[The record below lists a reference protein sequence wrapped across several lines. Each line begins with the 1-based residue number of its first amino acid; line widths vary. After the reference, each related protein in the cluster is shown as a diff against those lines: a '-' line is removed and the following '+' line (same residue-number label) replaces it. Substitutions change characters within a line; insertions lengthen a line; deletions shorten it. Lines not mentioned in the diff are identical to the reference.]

1 MDTAIEKSTPMTMGQ
16 MAYRMQEQAEQIRR
30 LTRTLEFRKARIDEL
45 VRMVH
50 DLRTIIAKRQ
60 PGGPRAVVEESPLS
74 PLSPGAPLGTSPK
87 IQNPE
92 STENLE
98 IPNFPQK
105 GAQEPRKR

>member
-1 MDTAIEKSTPMTMGQ
+1 MPQWLLIAW
-16 MAYRMQEQAEQIRR
+16 
-30 LTRTLEFRKARIDEL
+30 L
-45 VRMVH
+45 V
-50 DLRTIIAKRQ
+50 LNLALAL
-60 PGGPRAVVEESPLS
+60 GCLLASRAVIFKELPTEPSLS

-105 GAQEPRKR
+105 GAQEPRKW